1 MDLIKNKFEIIVVG
15 VFAYPFDKRWLG
27 RKIDKK
33 FISDVKKLN
42 EKFGISLAGEGGEF
56 ESFVLN
62 CPLFSRRLEIKSFRD
77 FGSGNSWRRKI
88 KNREMFCLVD
98 KEEILGVIDLKDDK
112 IGSLFVRYDS
122 VGKSYGKKLLN
133 FIEHYAKKRGI
144 KKVWLYSTPYAEE
157 FYLNKG

>member
-77 FGSGNSWRRKI
+77 FGSGNSWRREIEI
-88 KNREMFCLVD
+88 K
-98 KEEILGVIDLKDDK
+98 
-112 IGSLFVRYDS
+112 
-122 VGKSYGKKLLN
+122 
-133 FIEHYAKKRGI
+133 
-144 KKVWLYSTPYAEE
+144 
-157 FYLNKG
+157 